1 MMPAQQNA
9 SLVSLQYLLQGM
21 AQLDRDIDV
30 AEPTVDARCIKEN
43 GLFLAVSGSQSHGLV
58 YAEQAISAGAAAI
71 VYEACGGIEL
81 LVQKVKKQHDVCL
94 VEISSLSANVSE
106 IAARFYQRP
115 SRQMPVIGVTGTN
128 GKTSVSHFIAQALGD
143 ENAVCGVIGTVGWG
157 NVANLTEAINTT
169 PDGASVQQQ
178 LAQLLSEGSSAV
190 AMEVSSH
197 GLDQGRVNAVEFQGA
212 VFTNLSH
219 EHLDYHQT
227 MDAYG
232 EAKLALFKTPSLT
245 FVVLNQDDEFSQ
257 NILQVLAPVVR
268 VLTFSRS
275 GQCSESNCLFIS
287 NEALTVNGLSFSVR
301 FNGHSVRVQSS
312 LLGRFNVDNLVT
324 AMATLIAM
332 GNTLEE
338 AAAKVEKVN
347 SVAGRMQV
355 IFTGKANPTV
365 VVDYA
370 HTPDALRLALL
381 SLREHCVG
389 RLKLVFGCGGN
400 RDEAKRSLMG
410 SVAAELADDIIITND
425 NPRFES
431 AEKITDQIKSGMS
444 DESAVSVVLDRALAI
459 QTSIMQADAGD
470 MILVAGKGHEA
481 YQQVADGKIAFSDVA
496 EVKKALACRAGEG
509 GCAS

>member
-1 MMPAQQNA
+1 MPAQQNA

-21 AQLDRDIDV
+21 AQLDRDIYV
-30 AEPTVDARCIKEN
+30 AEPTVDARYIKEN
-43 GLFLAVSGSQSHGLV
+43 GLFLAVSGSQEHGLV

-71 VYEACGGIEL
+71 VYEACSGIEL
-81 LVQKVKKQHDVCL
+81 LVQKVKNQHGICL
-94 VEISSLSANVSE
+94 VEISSLGANVSE

-115 SRQMPVIGVTGTN
+115 SSQMPVIGVTGTN
-128 GKTSVSHFIAQALGD
+128 GKTSVSHFIAQALSD
-143 ENAVCGVIGTVGWG
+143 ENAMCGVMGTLGWG
-157 NVANLTEAINTT
+157 HVANLTEAINTT

-219 EHLDYHQT
+219 DHLDYHQT

-232 EAKLALFKTPSLT
+232 EAKLGLFKTSSLT

-257 NILQVLAPVVR
+257 NILQVLAPAVR

-287 NEALTVNGLSFSVR
+287 NETLTVNGLSFSVR
-301 FNGHSVRVQSS
+301 FDGHSVRVQSS
-312 LLGRFNVDNLVT
+312 LLGRFNVDNLVA

-338 AAAKVEKVN
+338 AAANVETVN

-355 IFTGKANPTV
+355 IFTGKANPAV

-381 SLREHCVG
+381 SLREHCAG

-431 AEKITDQIKSGMS
+431 AEKIVDQIKSGMP

-459 QTSIMQADAGD
+459 QTSIMQANAGD

-481 YQQVADGKIAFSDVA
+481 YQQVADKKIVFSDIA
-496 EVKKALACRAGEG
+496 EVKKALVCRAGEG